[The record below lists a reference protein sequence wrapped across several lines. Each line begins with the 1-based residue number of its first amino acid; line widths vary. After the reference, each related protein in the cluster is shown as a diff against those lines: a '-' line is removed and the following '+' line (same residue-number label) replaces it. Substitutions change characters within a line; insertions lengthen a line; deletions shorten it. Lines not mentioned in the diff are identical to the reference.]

1 MAKFSNVNQLPA
13 TGPLAMYSVKTVLVN
28 AGWTVTRSGDGLSLY
43 SSSGDILTTGAS
55 GAGGLGN
62 ARAYFNVRD
71 PAARV
76 SFSFQMITN
85 TTWRVKYSESAG
97 FTGGTPTFQTVASAT
112 DETVLYGAGTD
123 ASPTGTQMLHTDN
136 LYRFHI
142 VAQSTA
148 QTGSNTY
155 PFWFGCTVNGTGVC
169 ASLFMLEGMANN
181 TYNTLDQA
189 PRVIITWYVAGGPV
203 MIGWSNSSDANFYT
217 RGWILYGLAGATFA
231 RFGVAVYTSNIIFN
245 TSLSALVSP
254 VTAGSFFNFSPYNS
268 AEDQPVPCL
277 IGRTANHGSL
287 PGLKGYCSEVKLGT
301 ASGHTYPS
309 TINFST
315 NCNVSY
321 GGFLLQWPESV
332 APLL

>member
-1 MAKFSNVNQLPA
+1 
-13 TGPLAMYSVKTVLVN
+13 MYTVKTVLVN

-55 GAGGLGN
+55 GSGGLGN

-136 LYRFHI
+136 AYKFHV

-189 PRVIITWYVAGGPV
+189 PRVIITWYVAGGPI
-203 MIGWSNSSDANFYT
+203 MTGWNATSDANFYT
-217 RGWILYGLAGATFA
+217 RGWILYGLAGATFS
-231 RFGVAVYTSNIIFN
+231 RFAIVTVVFNFNAVRSSTSPIVLTNDGV
-245 TSLSALVSP
+245 
-254 VTAGSFFNFSPYNS
+254 NFSPYNNS
-268 AEDQPVPCL
+268 FVQPVPCL
-277 IGRTANHGSL
+277 IGRTNLQGAL
-287 PGLKGYCSEVKLGT
+287 PGYKGFCMDVKLNT
-301 ASGHTYPS
+301 AEEQAYPA
-309 TINFST
+309 TILNST
-315 NCNVSY
+315 NAYVLF
-321 GGFLLQWPESV
+321 GGMYLPWPENIL
-332 APLL
+332 PLNQ